1 MARESYNDLILQL
14 GDLARERLANKANPP
29 RTMEAAFAAE
39 DDVLAIRDEKA
50 VLEGQLNEEDGHYQD
65 FLDQQMAEKTE
76 QQQIVKKWKRA
87 VEGIEARTR
96 DLRKKISTAK
106 ATIRY
111 EKVSLKRAEQRH
123 TDMEQAEAHEVNKI
137 ALSRENLKKTRLQ
150 LMRKTR
156 NIEDMESE
164 FQTILTP
171 KPGQPGAQGILA
183 HKRLMEMEDEA
194 DERKADHD
202 ERMKEL
208 DGQIG
213 AREEE
218 EKDAEAAL
226 DEAIFALGEECY
238 SERIPDPAL
247 SAMYPR
253 IDKAK

>member
-39 DDVLAIRDEKA
+39 DDVLAIRDEKTA
-50 VLEGQLNEEDGHYQD
+50 LESQLNEEDGHYQD
-65 FLDQQMAEKTE
+65 FLDQQVAERTE

-87 VEGIEARTR
+87 VEGIEARTL

-111 EKVSLKRAEQRH
+111 EKVSLKRAEQKH
-123 TDMEQAEAHEVNKI
+123 SDLEFTEAHEIKKV
-137 ALSRENLKKTRLQ
+137 ALSKDNLKKVRLQ
-150 LMRKTR
+150 LMRKLR
-156 NIEDMESE
+156 NIEDQEAE
-164 FQTILTP
+164 FLLLLTP

-183 HKRLMEMEDEA
+183 HKRLLEMEDEA
-194 DERKADHD
+194 DDRKFDH
-202 ERMKEL
+202 EEKMKAL
-208 DGQIG
+208 DTQIG

-218 EKDAEAAL
+218 EKDAEAGL

-247 SAMYPR
+247 SALYPR